1 MRKKNAVLDL
11 RVNGT
16 LDDSYKNGF
25 FTAGITMKQA
35 GTNLGW
41 KLSYKG
47 KTVLEGELVSE
58 GKDICI
64 EARDPG
70 SSYMDSRDT

>member
-1 MRKKNAVLDL
+1 MTATKMV
-11 RVNGT
+11 
-16 LDDSYKNGF
+16 F

-64 EARDPG
+64 EAEIRKFIHGQPRHL
-70 SSYMDSRDT
+70 SYMNLQ

>member
-1 MRKKNAVLDL
+1 
-11 RVNGT
+11 
-16 LDDSYKNGF
+16 
-25 FTAGITMKQA
+25 MKQA

-41 KLSYKG
+41 KLSYKE

-64 EARDPG
+64 EAEIPEVHTWTAETPELYEFYSKTEKPGGNSQMWIPQNRDQ
-70 SSYMDSRDT
+70 R